1 MAQVIITLPDTVSEQ
16 IEESGID
23 RQQLSALVGR
33 FVELYLQQYQ
43 RDKQQNFDQ
52 PFTKG
57 IRRPRKAGSG
67 KHLKIVMAEDFDEPL
82 EDFAEYM

>member
-16 IEESGID
+16 LDESGID
-23 RQQLSALVGR
+23 QQQLSMIVGR

-43 RDKQQNFDQ
+43 RDKKYDVAQS
-52 PFTKG
+52 FTNG
-57 IRRPRKAGSG
+57 LRRPRKAGSG
-67 KHLKIVMAEDFDEPL
+67 KHLKIVMSEDFDEPL

>member
-23 RQQLSALVGR
+23 QQQLSAIVGR
-33 FVELYLQQYQ
+33 FVELYLQQHQ
-43 RDKQQNFDQ
+43 RDKQSSIEQ
-52 PFTKG
+52 PFTNG
-57 IRRPRKAGSG
+57 VRRPRKPGSG